1 MASVEERMEKAVENC
16 QREWSKIRT
25 GLASAAVLDGVN
37 VDYYGTPTPVSHV
50 ASVKATEPRVLSII
64 PWEKQM
70 LGAIEKAIFASN
82 LGITP
87 TNDGSCIRLTF
98 PMLTGE
104 RREELTKIVR
114 KVAEEGRVAVR
125 NVRRDENESLKR
137 QAKDEDW
144 PEDMLKGETDKVQKL
159 TDRYI
164 AKIDELCA
172 AKEADVLK
180 V

>member
-1 MASVEERMEKAVENC
+1 M
-16 QREWSKIRT
+16 
-25 GLASAAVLDGVN
+25 
-37 VDYYGTPTPVSHV
+37 
-50 ASVKATEPRVLSII
+50 LSII
-64 PWEKQM
+64 PWEQQM

-87 TNDGSCIRLTF
+87 TNDGSCIRLAF

-125 NVRRDENESLKR
+125 NVRRDENDSLKR
-137 QAKDEDW
+137 RAKDEDW

>member
-16 QREWSKIRT
+16 QREWAKIRT
-25 GLASAAVLDGVN
+25 GLATPNILDGIN
-37 VDYYGTPTPVSHV
+37 VDYYGTPTPILHL

-64 PWEKQM
+64 PWEKPM
-70 LGAIEKAIFASN
+70 LGPIEKAIFASN
-82 LGITP
+82 LGLTP

-104 RREELTKIVR
+104 RREELTKVVR

-125 NVRRDENESLKR
+125 NVRRDENESLKK
-137 QAKDEDW
+137 QSKEEDW
-144 PEDMLKGETDKVQKL
+144 PEDMLKGETDKVQKI
-159 TDRYI
+159 TDRFI

-172 AKEADVLK
+172 AKEADILK

>member
-1 MASVEERMEKAVENC
+1 
-16 QREWSKIRT
+16 
-25 GLASAAVLDGVN
+25 
-37 VDYYGTPTPVSHV
+37 
-50 ASVKATEPRVLSII
+50 
-64 PWEKQM
+64 
-70 LGAIEKAIFASN
+70 
-82 LGITP
+82 
-87 TNDGSCIRLTF
+87 
-98 PMLTGE
+98 MLTGE
-104 RREELTKIVR
+104 RREELTKVVR

-125 NVRRDENESLKR
+125 NVRRDENDSLKR

>member
-16 QREWSKIRT
+16 QREWAKIRT
-25 GLASAAVLDGVN
+25 GLATPNILDGIN
-37 VDYYGTPTPVSHV
+37 VDYYGTPTPILHL

-64 PWEKQM
+64 PWEKPM
-70 LGAIEKAIFASN
+70 LGPIEKAIFASN
-82 LGITP
+82 LGLTP

-125 NVRRDENESLKR
+125 NVRRDENDSLKR